1 MINDSVNGGDGII
14 DIEGKAATGSGERL
28 GETSEFQLSRIHQ
41 SATETATP
49 LGSKTHELE
58 IDPRFQNRERQPGL
72 DLLRALAIIVV
83 VVYHAALF
91 GFKLPGRIDR
101 FGWIGVDLFFVLS
114 GYLIG
119 GQLLATL
126 ARGQRIKLGQF
137 FTRRA
142 LRIMPAY
149 FAVLAIYFLL
159 PWWREYPDMS
169 QPLWKFLLSVQ
180 NIALH
185 GGTAFSHAWSLAV
198 EDQFYLALPFLLLF
212 LFPRPRLVI
221 VIPCL
226 IVFGGIGLRAFLAAH
241 NPSVDGGGV
250 SFRGFQAWIYYPT
263 WTRLDPLVFG
273 VALAAIEKFRP
284 TWWQRF
290 INCAP
295 WLWLPALGLI
305 GYALYLGETD
315 TLKVSA
321 CVWQFPLI
329 AAGMAALLVCAVS
342 PRLLFRRVAIP
353 GAAFIASIAY
363 SAYLIQKLV
372 IHAVEQFCTNHNI
385 ALTSTPA
392 LLGVQI
398 CVYLAAA
405 ILFITVE
412 RPFLQL
418 RQRIAPRSSP
428 AAAGRQV
435 APRK

>member
-1 MINDSVNGGDGII
+1 MSEN
-14 DIEGKAATGSGERL
+14 KMPLRL
-28 GETSEFQLSRIHQ
+28 
-41 SATETATP
+41 AV
-49 LGSKTHELE
+49 
-58 IDPRFQNRERQPGL
+58 DPRFQNRKRQPGL

-91 GFKLPGRIDR
+91 GFKVPGRVDR

-119 GQLLATL
+119 GQLLALLT
-126 ARGQRIKLGQF
+126 RDQRINLGRF

-149 FAVLAIYFLL
+149 FAVLAVYFLL
-159 PWWREYPDMS
+159 TSWREYPEMS

-212 LFPRPRLVI
+212 LFRRPRAAI
-221 VIPCL
+221 IIPCL
-226 IVFGGIGLRAFLAAH
+226 IVIGGIGLRAFLATQ
-241 NPSVDGGGV
+241 NPSADGGV
-250 SFRGFQAWIYYPT
+250 SFRAFQAWIYYPT
-263 WTRLDPLVFG
+263 WTRLDPLMFG

-284 TWWQRF
+284 NWWKRLT
-290 INCAP
+290 NWAP
-295 WLWLPALGLI
+295 WLWVPALGLI
-305 GYALYLGETD
+305 AYALYLGETD
-315 TLKVSA
+315 NLTVVA

-329 AAGMAALLVCAVS
+329 AVGMAALLVCAVS
-342 PRLLFRRVAIP
+342 PRLPLCRVAIP

-372 IHAVEQFCTNHNI
+372 INGVEQFCTTHNI
-385 ALTSTPA
+385 DLASAPA
-392 LLGVQI
+392 LLGVEL
-398 CVYLAAA
+398 CVYAAA
-405 ILFITVE
+405 TILFFTVE

-418 RQRIAPRSSP
+418 RRRL
-428 AAAGRQV
+428 
-435 APRK
+435 APRKYSLQK

>member
-1 MINDSVNGGDGII
+1 M
-14 DIEGKAATGSGERL
+14 
-28 GETSEFQLSRIHQ
+28 
-41 SATETATP
+41 
-49 LGSKTHELE
+49 
-58 IDPRFQNRERQPGL
+58 
-72 DLLRALAIIVV
+72 V

-91 GFKLPGRIDR
+91 GFKLPGRADR

-119 GQLLATL
+119 GQLLALL
-126 ARGQRIKLGQF
+126 ARDQRINLGRF

-149 FAVLAIYFLL
+149 FAVLAVYFLL
-159 PWWREYPDMS
+159 TSWREYPEMS

-212 LFPRPRLVI
+212 LFRRPRLAII
-221 VIPCL
+221 VPCL
-226 IVFGGIGLRAFLAAH
+226 IVLGGLLLRAFLAWK

-250 SFRGFQAWIYYPT
+250 SFRAFQGWIYYPT

-273 VALAAIEKFRP
+273 VTLAAIEKFRP
-284 TWWQRF
+284 HWWKRL
-290 INCAP
+290 INWAP
-295 WLWLPALGLI
+295 WLWVPALGLI
-305 GYALYLGETD
+305 AYALYLGETD
-315 TLKVSA
+315 NLTVVA

-329 AAGMAALLVCAVS
+329 AVGMAALLVCAVS
-342 PRLLFRRVAIP
+342 PRLPLYRVAIP

-363 SAYLIQKLV
+363 SAYLIQKLA
-372 IHAVEQFCTNHNI
+372 IHFVEQFCNNHNI
-385 ALTSTPA
+385 ALTSLPA

-398 CVYLAAA
+398 AVYAAA
-405 ILFITVE
+405 ALLFFAIE

-418 RQRIAPRSSP
+418 RHRIAPRSSP
-428 AAAGRQV
+428 AAAGERRAQSDLM
-435 APRK
+435 PLGQKRRKMASVTKIKASRGRV